1 MQMKIDRGLLGTLA
15 LAALSAACAS
25 AATGTGAGG
34 GGGTRFVVPV
44 PEVACAS
51 GPLTSTAGADSAA
64 GLLALAGASSS
75 DSVQAVSFA
84 NARATAGR
92 AIAGAPQNA
101 YAYFVAGQAALST
114 RDVSDA
120 DSLLRRAVELC
131 PELAA
136 NEDYLRFSRYG
147 GALAFERAAS
157 LVQAGDTASG
167 VAAYQSS
174 LRLDPNNY
182 PAAFYLGLTSYARRE
197 TDEAVRHWRH
207 TAEIIDRLPA
217 DSSAQVN
224 AERASARAN
233 AVNAL
238 SFAARQYIERENAP
252 AAAALLTQLV
262 RDLPNNADVWYTY
275 ALTLNTQQRWREL
288 LPAAQRAVELA
299 PLSYGS
305 LVLYYNAYA
314 GQSQEAA
321 AANQNTQAAELGRLA
336 AEVRRRH
343 EGLPVQIEG
352 VQVDVE
358 GGTTTVRGTAV
369 GTGPRAPVTLEF
381 TLHGVNGP
389 VGTGTTTVTPPAQ
402 DQQEQF
408 ELTIQNSAPVL
419 GVSYR
424 VVGG

>member
-1 MQMKIDRGLLGTLA
+1 MKIDRGLLLTLA
-15 LAALSAACAS
+15 AAALSAACAS
-25 AATGTGAGG
+25 AGSTGTGGGG
-34 GGGTRFVVPV
+34 GGGTRYVVPV
-44 PEVACAS
+44 PEVTCTT
-51 GPLTSTAGADSAA
+51 GPLTSTPAADSAA
-64 GLLALAGASSS
+64 GMLALAGAGSGG
-75 DSVQAVSFA
+75 DSAQAA
-84 NARATAGR
+84 AYQNAR
-92 AIAGAPQNA
+92 AIAGRAVAGAPDNA

-114 RDVSDA
+114 RNVADA
-120 DSLLRRAVELC
+120 DSLMRRAVELC
-131 PELAA
+131 PQLAS
-136 NEDYLRFSRYG
+136 NEEYVRFTRYG

-157 LVQAGDTASG
+157 LMQAGDTTGG
-167 VAAYQSS
+167 VAHYQAA
-174 LRLDPNNY
+174 LRLDPANY
-182 PAAFYLGLTSYARRE
+182 PSAFYLGLTSYARRE

-217 DSSAQVN
+217 DSSAAVN

-252 AAAALLTQLV
+252 AAAALLTDLV
-262 RDLPNNADVWYTY
+262 RELPNNADVWYTY

-299 PLSYGS
+299 PLSYGA

-358 GGTTTVRGTAV
+358 GTTTTIRGTAL
-369 GTGPRAPVTLEF
+369 GTGPRNPVTLEF
-381 TLHGVNGP
+381 TLHGAQGP
-389 VGTGTTTVTPPAQ
+389 VGTGTTTISPPAQ

-408 ELTIQNSAPVL
+408 ELTVQNSAPVL

>member
-1 MQMKIDRGLLGTLA
+1 MKIDRGLLLTLA
-15 LAALSAACAS
+15 AAALSAACAS
-25 AATGTGAGG
+25 AGGTGGTGGG

-44 PEVACAS
+44 PEVTCAS
-51 GPLTSTAGADSAA
+51 GPLTSTPAADSAA
-64 GLLALAGASSS
+64 GLLALAGTGSGG
-75 DSVQAVSFA
+75 DSAQAAAFQ
-84 NARATAGR
+84 NARTIAGR
-92 AIAGAPQNA
+92 AVAGAPGNA

-114 RDVSDA
+114 RNVADA
-120 DSLLRRAVELC
+120 DSLLRRARELC

-136 NEDYLRFSRYG
+136 HEEYVRFSRYG
-147 GALAFERAAS
+147 GALAFERAAA
-157 LVQAGDTASG
+157 LMQGGDTTGA
-167 VAAYQSS
+167 VAHYESA

-182 PAAFYLGLTSYARRE
+182 PSAFYLGLAAYARRQ

-217 DSSAQVN
+217 DSSAEVN

-238 SFAARQYIERENAP
+238 SFAARQYIEREDAP
-252 AAAALLTQLV
+252 SAATLLTQLV

-299 PLSYGS
+299 PLSYGA

-321 AANQNTQAAELGRLA
+321 SANQNTQAAELGRLA

-358 GGTTTVRGTAV
+358 GTTTTVRGTAV
-369 GTGPRAPVTLEF
+369 GTGPRNPVTLEF
-381 TLHGVNGP
+381 TLHGTQGP
-389 VGTGTTTVTPPAQ
+389 VGSGTTTINPPAQ